1 MCRAC
6 RLALWPTFVIDEI
19 GLTNRQVW
27 AATLGELAR
36 RGDVGRA
43 ELESW
48 LRPAALIG
56 RDGATLIIGAPNA
69 VTRERIAMRLLPAV
83 RDALGVAIGA
93 PVGVSV
99 IVAGVTAGDG

>member
-1 MCRAC
+1 V
-6 RLALWPTFVIDEI
+6 TFTIDEI

-36 RGDVGRA
+36 RGDIGRA

-56 RDGATLIIGAPNA
+56 RDGSTLVLGAPNA
-69 VTRERIAMRLLPAV
+69 VTRDRIATRLLRAV
-83 RDALGVAIGA
+83 RDALGATIGA
-93 PVGVSV
+93 PVEVSV
-99 IVAGVTAGDG
+99 VVAG